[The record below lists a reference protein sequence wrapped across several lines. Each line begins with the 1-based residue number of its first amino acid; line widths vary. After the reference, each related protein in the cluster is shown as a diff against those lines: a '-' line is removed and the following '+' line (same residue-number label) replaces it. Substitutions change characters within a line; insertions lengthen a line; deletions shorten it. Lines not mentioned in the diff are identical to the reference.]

1 MPAEIYGE
9 RYQFLPREQLLTF
22 EEIARL
28 TRIIVRLGAVKA
40 RITGGEPLVRKDVE
54 RLVEM
59 LAGVDGVE
67 DLTMTTNAYLLPQK
81 AEALKA
87 AGLQRVTVSFDSLD
101 DEVFRRMNGRGF
113 GTESVLAGIEAAE
126 RVGLGPIKINAVVQ
140 RGVNDHTIVDLAR
153 YFRERGHVMRF
164 IEYMDVGNRNGWRL
178 DHVVP
183 ADEIVA
189 MIDAEMPLEPVESGY
204 RGEVA
209 MRYRYRDG
217 GGEMG
222 VIASVTKP
230 FCGDCTRIRLSPE
243 GSIYTCLFSGV
254 GRDLRGPI
262 REGATDDELEE
273 IVRGTWRAR
282 TDRYSEERSSM
293 TEESARP
300 GKGRDVPHRGIGRRT
315 TRMGEIHDRLL
326 CRYWSQRWK
335 NSGGTLIEE
344 FLAVRQN
351 EFEDAAQRRIDGG
364 SFSMERGAACVT
376 GAVAKV
382 VDTLPAYGIV

>member
-140 RGVNDHTIVDLAR
+140 RGVNDHTVVDLAR

-262 REGATDDELEE
+262 REGATDDELEA

-293 TEESARP
+293 TEELRAQE
-300 GKGRDVPHRGIGRRT
+300 KVEMYHIDIGRGR
-315 TRMGEIHDRLL
+315 
-326 CRYWSQRWK
+326 
-335 NSGGTLIEE
+335 IE
-344 FLAVRQN
+344 
-351 EFEDAAQRRIDGG
+351 G
-364 SFSMERGAACVT
+364 SSLGRET
-376 GAVAKV
+376 
-382 VDTLPAYGIV
+382 